1 MSPVKASHG
10 RGDASVLAAA
20 EELDPTSSTRAV
32 AVEPAA
38 AEAEELVPA
47 PGAEEL
53 PLCTITLTIRSCA
66 TGLILA
72 VTSVQPERQ
81 GFSEV
86 NASAHH
92 QLTT

>member
-53 PLCTITLTIRSCA
+53 PLFTITLTIRLCA
-66 TGLILA
+66 TGLKLA